1 MQRTLHLVGLVFGVS
16 LAALIASARAEDDW
30 ADLIRLAEP
39 AKAAVQGDWT
49 KTADGIVTKAAAGS
63 RLVLPARP
71 AGEYDFRVTF
81 TRRTGVHSIALFF
94 VARGKQA
101 SFEVD
106 AWGEH
111 LAGIQ
116 WIRGEDVRANTTRV
130 ANQTLENGRRY
141 TAEVRVR
148 RDRVEAYLD
157 NKLLATH
164 RTDGSDLSLLDVWR
178 LPDPQSLGI
187 GAWDSETVF
196 HSVAVRRVSGELV
209 MGAASTPS
217 TAPPAKSAATKSSAP
232 TKRTTPAAGDA
243 PRVLLVIANEH
254 FFYREYAEPREELE
268 RAGCIVE
275 VAAGR
280 KTACRPHQGSGEGSD
295 GGVVQPDLALAD
307 ADPSRYDAILF
318 AGGWGS
324 SMYQYAFQG
333 TYANA
338 AYNGDRSSKA
348 AANRLIN
355 TFIQQDKYVCALCHG
370 VSVLAWARVDGRSP
384 LSGKRATGPTLAGPA
399 GNYPGRRG
407 AAPPSRWNA
416 ETNGARMVAP
426 NSIGDP
432 GTPAD
437 DIVID
442 GKIITG
448 QDDPSAREMGRQLAR
463 LLTADRNRAK

>member
-1 MQRTLHLVGLVFGVS
+1 LGLGLSLV
-16 LAALIASARAEDDW
+16 ALTTFAWTEDDW
-30 ADLIRLAEP
+30 VDLVRLADP
-39 AKAAVQGDWT
+39 AKSAVQGDWT
-49 KTADGIVTKAAAGS
+49 KTSDGVVTKSATGS

-71 AGEYDFRVTF
+71 AGEYDFRVAF
-81 TRRTGVHSIALFF
+81 TRRTGVHSVALFF
-94 VARGKQA
+94 VAGGKQA
-101 SFEVD
+101 SFEID

-116 WIRGEDVRANTTRV
+116 QIGEQDIRANGTRV
-130 ANQTLENGRRY
+130 ANQTLQNGRRY

-148 RDRVEAYLD
+148 RDRIEVYLD
-157 NKLLATH
+157 DKQIATH
-164 RTDGSDLSLLDVWR
+164 RSDGSDLSLLDVWR

-196 HSVAVRRVSGELV
+196 HRVEVRRVSGELALAS
-209 MGAASTPS
+209 AATPTNTS
-217 TAPPAKSAATKSSAP
+217 PPAKTGAPKPSAAP
-232 TKRTTPAAGDA
+232 KRTASASGNA

-254 FFYREYAEPREELE
+254 FFYREYAEPRQELE

-280 KTACRPHQGSGEGSD
+280 RSPCRPHQGSGEGSD

-307 ADPSRYDAILF
+307 ADPARYDAILF

-338 AYNGDRSSKA
+338 AYNGDRAVKA
-348 AANRLIN
+348 AVNRLIN
-355 TFIQQDKYVCALCHG
+355 AFIEQDKYVCALCHG
-370 VSVLAWARVDGRSP
+370 VSVLAWARVNGRSP
-384 LSGKRATGPTLAGPA
+384 LNGKRATGPTLAGPP
-399 GNYPGRRG
+399 GNYPGRRDG
-407 AAPPSRWNA
+407 PPPSRWNA
-416 ETNGARMVAP
+416 ESNGARMIAP
-426 NSIGDP
+426 NSIGNP
-432 GTPAD
+432 STPAD

-463 LLTADRNRAK
+463 LLVADADRKK